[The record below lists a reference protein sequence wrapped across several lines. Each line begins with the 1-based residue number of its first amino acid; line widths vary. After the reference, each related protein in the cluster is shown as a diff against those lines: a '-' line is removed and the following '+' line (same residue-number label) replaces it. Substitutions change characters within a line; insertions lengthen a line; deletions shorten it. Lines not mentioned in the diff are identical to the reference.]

1 MNIIRFFFPILM
13 LSSFAACGQIGNHQ
27 HQPIRRMEYQK
38 IESPLIQGAIQAW
51 QKADSTTWLSFFTPN
66 PNLLDDGKTRDF
78 HQFSTETIGKER
90 FISIDKVENNGL
102 NIYGRLHSDTWG
114 DFKTYFKFHVNA
126 TGKIDRLEIGQA
138 TY

>member
-1 MNIIRFFFPILM
+1 MNIIRFFVPILTCF
-13 LSSFAACGQIGNHQ
+13 SFEACGQIGNHQ

-38 IESPLIQGAIQAW
+38 IESSLIQRAIQAW
-51 QKADSTTWLSFFTPN
+51 QKADSTTWLSFFIPN
-66 PNLLDDGKTRDF
+66 AILLDDGKTRDF
-78 HQFSTETIGKER
+78 HKFSTEAIGQER

-102 NIYGRLHSDTWG
+102 DIYGRFHSDTWG

-138 TY
+138 AY